1 MAEHAGNGPCHA
13 RYSETC
19 SPHLLGRRG
28 EDRAARWYQEHGYE
42 ILARNWS
49 CAAGEIDIVAIR
61 GALVVFCEVKA
72 RSSLRFGAPAE
83 AVGLAKQA
91 RLRRLAAT
99 WFAES
104 RCRGQLGRAPRPR
117 FDVRFDVACVAGA
130 QLDVL
135 EGAF

>member
-1 MAEHAGNGPCHA
+1 MAEHAGDEPCHA
-13 RYSETC
+13 LYSKMC

-42 ILARNWS
+42 ILVRNWS
-49 CAAGEIDIVAIR
+49 CATGEIDIVAIR

-91 RLRRLAAT
+91 RLRRLAAA
-99 WFAES
+99 WFAQS
-104 RCRGQLGRAPRPR
+104 TCHAHPGRSPRPR
-117 FDVRFDVACVAGA
+117 FDCRFDVACVAGG

-135 EGAF
+135 QGAF

>member
-1 MAEHAGNGPCHA
+1 MAEDACNGAMGA
-13 RYSETC
+13 RYSARC
-19 SPHLLGRRG
+19 SPHLLGAWA
-28 EDRAARWYQEHGYE
+28 EDWAARWYQEHGYR

-49 CAAGEIDIVAIR
+49 CATGEIDIVAIR

-91 RLRRLAAT
+91 RLRRLAAA
-99 WFAES
+99 WFAQS
-104 RCRGQLGRAPRPR
+104 TCHAHPGRSPRPR
-117 FDVRFDVACVAGA
+117 FDCRFDVACVAGG

-135 EGAF
+135 QGAF